1 MNTFNVGDKVVLN
14 GTTEPVMIIKGHPTY
29 ASGTVKTDVNL
40 FVCFWADK
48 DGPHWEKFSPAQLK
62 LFSNS

>member
-29 ASGTVKTDVNL
+29 INLLLLHQRDVKHL
-40 FVCFWADK
+40 
-48 DGPHWEKFSPAQLK
+48 
-62 LFSNS
+62 